1 MDDRWPLAR
10 KPAGAGP
17 AARLGSG
24 PVCEP
29 EQSGTSESRVREP
42 KATPQLSV
50 AEVRALAERALGT
63 RVDALVSQAG
73 SVGNQN
79 FQLDTERGRF
89 ALKLAAES
97 ELEAERWGLEQAAV
111 AGVSVP
117 HVVAA
122 EPLSGARG
130 FLITAWLDGRAAADT
145 DTAAL
150 IEAGRALRR
159 FHRVPGPGYG
169 RVEVVAG
176 AARGQHDSWDTFI
189 DSILAGIDDL
199 VRHDVISAVVADR
212 LRAAIADHREV
223 ISYRGEGV
231 LLHGDLK
238 PGHLFVSDGRL
249 AAIIDWGDTSYG
261 DPRWDLARLRH
272 SGDTVFTPVL
282 EGYVREDQELDEA
295 RPGSPL
301 LEGEVGPG
309 SAFDRSIA
317 CLSAILRLDALH
329 YELMAGGDWFDSY
342 RTTIH
347 EWLDS
352 IGPGVSP

>member
-1 MDDRWPLAR
+1 M
-10 KPAGAGP
+10 
-17 AARLGSG
+17 S
-24 PVCEP
+24 ET
-29 EQSGTSESRVREP
+29 EQSGSLESRVREP
-42 KATPQLSV
+42 KVTPQLSV
-50 AEVRALAERALGT
+50 AEVRSLAERALGT
-63 RVDALVSQAG
+63 RVDALVAQAG

-79 FQLDTERGRF
+79 FRLDTERGRF

-97 ELEAERWGLEQAAV
+97 ELQAERWGLEQAAA

-117 HVVAA
+117 RVAAA

-130 FLITAWLDGRAAADT
+130 FLITAWLDGRAAAET

-159 FHRVPGPGYG
+159 FHRVTGPGYG
-169 RVEVVAG
+169 RVEIVAG
-176 AARGQHDSWDTFI
+176 TARGRHDSWAGVI
-189 DSILAGIDDL
+189 DSILAGVGDL
-199 VRHDVISAVVADR
+199 VRHAVISAEVADR
-212 LRAAIADHREV
+212 MQAAVADHREL
-223 ISYRGEGV
+223 ISCPGEGV

-238 PGHLFVSDGRL
+238 PGHLFVADDRL

-295 RPGSPL
+295 EPGSTL

-309 SAFDRSIA
+309 SEFDRSIA
-317 CLSAILRLDALH
+317 CLGAILRLDALH

-342 RTTIH
+342 RATIH

-352 IGPGVSP
+352 IAPGVSH